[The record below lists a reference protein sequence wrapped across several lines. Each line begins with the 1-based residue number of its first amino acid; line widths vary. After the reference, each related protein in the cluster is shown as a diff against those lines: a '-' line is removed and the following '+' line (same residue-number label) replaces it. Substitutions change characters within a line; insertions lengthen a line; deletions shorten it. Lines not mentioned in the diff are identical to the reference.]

1 MVSRDRTGGELM
13 IIANGLDI
21 ICSYGDTFNCAWEIE
36 GVSADDDITFSV
48 KATANSS
55 DVIHQAKCDV
65 SDRLIKCQYTCC
77 DIREDTSWFV
87 CVRPCLAQRRARH
100 DAAFSCKFTHKGGG
114 SQ

>member
-1 MVSRDRTGGELM
+1 M

-55 DVIHQAKCDV
+55 DVIYQTECDV
-65 SDRLIKCQYTCC
+65 SGQLINVSIPASTFAE
-77 DIREDTSWFV
+77 IPV
-87 CVRPCLAQRRARH
+87 
-100 DAAFSCKFTHKGGG
+100 G
-114 SQ
+114 SYVYDLVLHSEGHVTTLLFPANLHIKAVVHSE

>member
-1 MVSRDRTGGELM
+1 M

-55 DVIHQAKCDV
+55 DVIHQRSATF
-65 SDRLIKCQYTCC
+65 QT
-77 DIREDTSWFV
+77 
-87 CVRPCLAQRRARH
+87 
-100 DAAFSCKFTHKGGG
+100 G
-114 SQ
+114 

>member
-1 MVSRDRTGGELM
+1 M

-65 SDRLIKCQYTCC
+65 SDRLIN
-77 DIREDTSWFV
+77 TSWFV
-87 CVRPCLAQRRARH
+87 CVRSCLAQRRASH
-100 DAAFSCKFTHKGGG
+100 DATFSCKFTHKGGG